1 MPNQQSGTT
10 SPAME
15 RGHQEKIREILRLE
29 LECAADASLRKGN
42 LTAAR
47 ILRKLAESTRHVEVR
62 ALYAYAQLLDD
73 ITAPAGSSDELRKIG
88 GDWLPA
94 TATEYVERLVSVR
107 RTGGQASGTR
117 GKQPP

>member
-1 MPNQQSGTT
+1 
-10 SPAME
+10 ME

-73 ITAPAGSSDELRKIG
+73 ITAPAASSDELRKIG

-94 TATEYVERLVSVR
+94 TATEYVALLVSVR
-107 RTGGQASGTR
+107 QAGGQASGTR